1 MEELKMRN
9 PRTLI
14 SLLAAAGVLGAA
26 VSLRAAETAAFVG
39 AETCAGCH
47 AEVAEKFAKTFH
59 GRKAKSSDKLKAG
72 CESCHGP
79 GSLHAA
85 AGGDKNNPG
94 FATIKNLKNLSASEQ
109 SAACLTCHKDA
120 KQLMMWK
127 TGSHATNDVS
137 CLKCHSVHAGE
148 GRKSLAAR
156 SQGETETCLK
166 CHRKQKADMNLASHH
181 PVPEGK
187 MFCTSCHNPHGGI
200 EGNLKA
206 DSLEELCGKCHSEK
220 LGPFAFEHSPVA
232 DGCNNCHVVH
242 GSSNDRLLVMPQ
254 PAICTTCHWKPHSQN
269 AAAPGT
275 IARISGKVRCTDC
288 HMDIHGSDYQKHF
301 KP

>member
-1 MEELKMRN
+1 MRN

-26 VSLRAAETAAFVG
+26 VSMRAAETAAFVG

-59 GRKAKSSDKLKAG
+59 GRKAKSSEKLKAG

-94 FATIKNLKNLSASEQ
+94 FGTIKNPKSLGASEQ
-109 SAACLTCHKDA
+109 NETCLACHKDA

-148 GRKSLAAR
+148 GRKSLAK
-156 SQGETETCLK
+156 GETETCLK
-166 CHRKQKADMNLASHH
+166 CHTKQKSDMRLPSHH

-187 MFCTSCHNPHGGI
+187 MECSSCHNPHGGI
-200 EGNLKA
+200 DGNLKA
-206 DSLEELCGKCHSEK
+206 DSQGELCAKCHSDK
-220 LGPFAFEHSPVA
+220 SGPFAFEHSPVV
-232 DGCNNCHVVH
+232 DGCGNCHVVH
-242 GSSNDRLLVMPQ
+242 GSANDKLLNKPQ
-254 PAICTTCHWKPHSQN
+254 PLLCLGCH
-269 AAAPGT
+269 
-275 IARISGKVRCTDC
+275 V
-288 HMDIHGSDYQKHF
+288 
-301 KP
+301 